1 MNRYDV
7 TRKLNTILAAELDDT
22 ATINL
27 TDKLVDGP
35 FDLDSIAL
43 ISLLLEVEEA
53 FDMDISDEEA
63 ETFLTVGDVVDSV
76 CEKLH
81 IV

>member
-27 TDKLVDGP
+27 TDKLIDGP